1 MCDVAQLQEGSSSW
15 IWHVLGAKRN
25 QSMAS
30 LHQRRKARW
39 TATPSVA
46 MATRLEYGEF
56 LQSEQILGSRIMMLC
71 VNILAC
77 RLKEASEF
85 GVAPNY
91 SSNGAEII

>member
-1 MCDVAQLQEGSSSW
+1 
-15 IWHVLGAKRN
+15 
-25 QSMAS
+25 
-30 LHQRRKARW
+30 
-39 TATPSVA
+39 